1 MPSPSYWH
9 RRAVPGHRLKEVSD
23 TRQKPLSLITDNR
36 QMITQMKHFGEAC
49 RFPKL
54 AIQIYSLLYL
64 TFLVS
69 VLLCACDS
77 ESPVAVESM
86 PIFSTSA
93 LSGGETTVFDA
104 SSHAF
109 STPAPNLSAAAL
121 EKHLEGDVEF
131 EAVFVTAPAVVNP
144 GLGPIYNNVSCIN
157 CHSRDGRGRP
167 PGSEDELVSLLFR
180 LSLPKTAD
188 SIDRQPPIPVPGF
201 GRQLNNRAIV
211 GTPPEGTVKIDYTE
225 QTLVTADGTRV
236 HLRSPAYSITE
247 TYQPLPEAVEVSP
260 RVAPAIF
267 GLGLLEAIPE
277 KAILAYADEA
287 DVDRDGISGK
297 PNFVWDVVAQRYTL
311 GRFGWKANQPTLLQ
325 QAASAYH
332 DDMGVTT
339 SLFLIE
345 NSAGQ
350 PQLTENKATP
360 EVSDEI
366 LEAVTFYVQ
375 TLAVPARR
383 NVDTPQVKQGEQ
395 LFAQAQCASCHVPT
409 LRTGVL
415 SGVPSVSNQ
424 TIHPYTDL
432 LLHDMGPGLAD
443 NRPDFHASGSEWRTP
458 PLWGIGLIR
467 TVNGHT
473 NFLHDGRARNLM
485 EAILWH
491 GGEAEASRQAV
502 EQMSKAERDALIA
515 FLESL

>member
-1 MPSPSYWH
+1 MKYFHS
-9 RRAVPGHRLKEVSD
+9 L
-23 TRQKPLSLITDNR
+23 LSLT
-36 QMITQMKHFGEAC
+36 C
-49 RFPKL
+49 
-54 AIQIYSLLYL
+54 
-64 TFLVS
+64 LVS
-69 VLLCACDS
+69 ILLSACDS
-77 ESPVAVESM
+77 ESPVAVEST
-86 PIFSTSA
+86 PVFATSEF
-93 LSGGETTVFDA
+93 SGGETTVFDA

-109 STPAPNLSAAAL
+109 SIPAPNLAPAAF

-167 PGSEDELVSLLFR
+167 PDSDEGLVSLLFR
-180 LSLPKTAD
+180 LSLPKTED
-188 SIDRQPPIPVPGF
+188 SIDGKPPIPVPGF
-201 GRQLNNRAIV
+201 GTQLNNRAIV
-211 GTPPEGTVKIDYTE
+211 DADPEGKVKIDYTE
-225 QTLVTADGTRV
+225 QTLTTADGTRV
-236 HLRSPAYSITE
+236 HLRYPNYTVTE
-247 TYQPLPEAVEVSP
+247 TYQPLPEDVEVSP
-260 RVAPAIF
+260 RVAPAVF

-277 KAILAYADEA
+277 DAILAYADEA
-287 DVDRDGISGK
+287 DADGDGISGK
-297 PNFVWDVVAQRYTL
+297 PNYVWDVVQQRYAL

-325 QAASAYH
+325 QVAAAYH
-332 DDMGVTT
+332 DDMGITT
-339 SLFLIE
+339 SLFRTE

-350 PQLTENKATP
+350 PQLTKHSAMP

-366 LEAVTFYVQ
+366 LDVVTFYVQ

-383 NVDTPQVKQGEQ
+383 NVDDPQVKQGEQ
-395 LFAQAQCASCHVPT
+395 LFAEAQCASCHTPT

-415 SGVPSVSNQ
+415 AGVPSVSNQ

-432 LLHDMGPGLAD
+432 LLHDMGPELAD
-443 NRPDFHASGSEWRTP
+443 NRPDFHANGREWRTP
-458 PLWGIGLIR
+458 PLWGIGLVKR
-467 TVNGHT
+467 VNGHT
-473 NFLHDGRARNLM
+473 NFLHDGRARDLM

>member
-1 MPSPSYWH
+1 MVLGPILIGCNSEQAPDI
-9 RRAVPGHRLKEVSD
+9 LNSD
-23 TRQKPLSLITDNR
+23 SSI
-36 QMITQMKHFGEAC
+36 
-49 RFPKL
+49 
-54 AIQIYSLLYL
+54 
-64 TFLVS
+64 
-69 VLLCACDS
+69 DS
-77 ESPVAVESM
+77 AG
-86 PIFSTSA
+86 A
-93 LSGGETTVFDA
+93 LSGGDTTIFSA

-109 STPAPNLSAAAL
+109 SIPAPNLSTDAL

-131 EAVFVTAPAVVNP
+131 EAVFVTAPAVLNP

-167 PGSEDELVSLLFR
+167 PNADERLVSMLLR
-180 LSLPKTAD
+180 LSLPKRED
-188 SIDRQPPIPVPGF
+188 VSDGKPPTPVPGY
-201 GRQLNNRAIV
+201 GTQLNNRSIF
-211 GTPPEGTVKIDYTE
+211 GTPAEGKVKIEYSEQPLTTE
-225 QTLVTADGTRV
+225 DGTRV
-236 HLRSPAYSITE
+236 HLRYPNYTITD
-247 TYQPLPEAVEVSP
+247 TYQPLPENVEVSP
-260 RVAPAIF
+260 RVAPVVF

-277 KAILAYADEA
+277 ETILTYADEA
-287 DVDRDGISGK
+287 DVNGDGISGK
-297 PNFVWDVVAQRYTL
+297 PNFVWDVVKKRYTL

-325 QAASAYH
+325 QVASAYH
-332 DDMGVTT
+332 DDMGLTT

-350 PQLTENKATP
+350 LQLTESSATP
-360 EVSDEI
+360 EVSDDI
-366 LEAVTFYVQ
+366 LDVVTFYVQ

-383 NVDTPQVKQGEQ
+383 NIDDPQVKHGEQ
-395 LFAQAQCASCHVPT
+395 LFAQAQCASCHIPT

-415 SGVPSVSNQ
+415 PGVPSVSNQ

-443 NRPDFHASGSEWRTP
+443 NRPDFHASGTEWRTP
-458 PLWGIGLIR
+458 PLWGIGLVR

-491 GGEAEASRQAV
+491 GGEAEKSRQTV
-502 EQMSKAERDALIA
+502 LEMSKTERDALIA

>member
-1 MPSPSYWH
+1 
-9 RRAVPGHRLKEVSD
+9 
-23 TRQKPLSLITDNR
+23 
-36 QMITQMKHFGEAC
+36 MKH
-49 RFPKL
+49 L
-54 AIQIYSLLYL
+54 YSLVYL
-64 TFLVS
+64 TLLVS
-69 VLLCACDS
+69 ILLTACDS
-77 ESPVAVESM
+77 ESPVTVEST
-86 PIFSTSA
+86 PVFSTSE

-109 STPAPNLSAAAL
+109 SIPAPNLSTAAL
-121 EKHLEGDVEF
+121 QKHLEGDVEF

-157 CHSRDGRGRP
+157 CHARDGRGRP
-167 PGSEDELVSLLFR
+167 PRSDEGLVSLLFR
-180 LSLPKTAD
+180 LSLPKAEGSVD
-188 SIDRQPPIPVPGF
+188 GKPPIPVPGF
-201 GRQLNNRAIV
+201 GTQLNNRSIV
-211 GTPPEGTVKIDYTE
+211 ETNPEGKVKIDYTE
-225 QTLVTADGTRV
+225 QTLTTADGTRV
-236 HLRSPAYSITE
+236 RLRHPNYTFTE
-247 TYQPLPEAVEVSP
+247 TYQPIPENVEVSP
-260 RVAPAIF
+260 RVAPAVF

-277 KAILAYADEA
+277 KVILAYADET
-287 DVDRDGISGK
+287 DIDRDGISGK
-297 PNFVWDVVAQRYTL
+297 PNFVWDVVAQRYAI
-311 GRFGWKANQPTLLQ
+311 GRFGWKANQPTLRQ
-325 QAASAYH
+325 QVAAAYN
-332 DDMGVTT
+332 DDMGITT
-339 SLFLIE
+339 SLFLTE

-350 PQLTENKATP
+350 PQLTEHGTTP

-366 LEAVTFYVQ
+366 LDVVTFYVQ

-383 NVDTPQVKQGEQ
+383 NVDNPQVKQGEQ
-395 LFAQAQCASCHVPT
+395 LFAQAQCASCHIPT

-415 SGVPSVSNQ
+415 TGVPSVSNQ
-424 TIHPYTDL
+424 TIHPYTDM

-502 EQMSKAERDALIA
+502 EQMSKTERNALIA